1 MKDENEVQISSDLLN
16 EDIDNLNYQQ
26 EEFDD
31 EGIDEG
37 FAQQIGF

>member
-1 MKDENEVQISSDLLN
+1 MKDENEVQISSDLLS

>member
-1 MKDENEVQISSDLLN
+1 MKDENEVQISSDLLS
-16 EDIDNLNYQQ
+16 EDIDNLDYQQ

>member
-1 MKDENEVQISSDLLN
+1 MKDENEVQISSDLLS
-16 EDIDNLNYQQ
+16 EDIDNLDYQQ

-31 EGIDEG
+31 EGSDEG

>member
-1 MKDENEVQISSDLLN
+1 MEDENEVQISSDFLS
-16 EDIDNLNYQQ
+16 EDIDNLDYQQ

>member
-1 MKDENEVQISSDLLN
+1 MEDENEVQISSDLLS
-16 EDIDNLNYQQ
+16 EDIDNLDYQQ

>member
-1 MKDENEVQISSDLLN
+1 MKEENEVQISSDLLS
-16 EDIDNLNYQQ
+16 EDIDNLDYQQ